1 MIHILEKQ
9 NRPQW
14 ICMDNSVNIT
24 IESFLVSLLELL
36 QVTFSLSFSSH
47 PAKALFHLTYQLNVN
62 DIFLFY
68 LLLLSYSMF
77 KCLWNFRF
85 LLKLT
90 GSDEEINLLGDG
102 TEKAEFGEW
111 SWMSPEEV
119 VERVSRPPLPFYLI
133 QQL

>member
-1 MIHILEKQ
+1 M
-9 NRPQW
+9 
-14 ICMDNSVNIT
+14 
-24 IESFLVSLLELL
+24 
-36 QVTFSLSFSSH
+36 
-47 PAKALFHLTYQLNVN
+47 
-62 DIFLFY
+62 
-68 LLLLSYSMF
+68 
-77 KCLWNFRF
+77 
-85 LLKLT
+85 T